1 MLRNLENLL
10 PLIALTIIA
19 ESHSHMAKCMSGF
32 AVIPNFYSK
41 TEPHT
46 ISSLAP
52 TISNKNALIWL
63 LGDLIVKPSRHLT
76 KSRTP
81 KTSLLRIVSFWQPT
95 PTLRVLSCKVL
106 ISFTST
112 PSLCHPGYLSHRAS
126 HSGHNVNTASVQGML
141 PTHHWSRQVPQQ
153 PSRVSKQA
161 NMIVLPS
168 TVPTKPH
175 YQHKTNN
182 IKLT

>member
-1 MLRNLENLL
+1 MKLRKL
-10 PLIALTIIA
+10 ASTDSTHHHS
-19 ESHSHMAKCMSGF
+19 ESHSHMAQCMSGF
-32 AVIPNFYSK
+32 AVIPNFYSR

-52 TISNKNALIWL
+52 TISNKDALVWL
-63 LGDLIVKPSRHLT
+63 LGDLIVCLPGILQRAGRQRPH
-76 KSRTP
+76 
-81 KTSLLRIVSFWQPT
+81 LLRIASFWQPT

-112 PSLCHPGYLSHRAS
+112 PSLCRPGHLSHGAS

-141 PTHHWSRQVPQQ
+141 PTHHWSCQVPQQ
-153 PSRVSKQA
+153 LSRVSKQA

-168 TVPTKPH
+168 IVPTKPH

-182 IKLT
+182 IKQT